1 MFPRTRFTNKHEL
14 LAPARDLRLVQG
26 IARGVADFRQLQAG
40 EKLLRAKET
49 HEVISPTAL

>member
-1 MFPRTRFTNKHEL
+1 MIPRTRFTDKHALLEL
-14 LAPARDLRLVQG
+14 GRDLRLVQG

>member
-1 MFPRTRFTNKHEL
+1 MIARTLFTDEHAL
-14 LAPARDLRLVQG
+14 LALARDLRLVQG

>member
-1 MFPRTRFTNKHEL
+1 MIPRTRFTDEHAL
-14 LAPARDLRLVQG
+14 LALARDLRLAQG

>member
-1 MFPRTRFTNKHEL
+1 MIARTLFTDEHAL
-14 LAPARDLRLVQG
+14 LALARDLRLVQG

-40 EKLLRAKET
+40 DKLLCAKDT